1 MTEPRL
7 APCARCVECV
17 EMPDGTRRHAISGG
31 YEVSAVALI
40 GLALT
45 VVSTA
50 VGVYSAYS
58 QGQAQQKAAK
68 YNAKVAENQATAARN
83 AAAVR
88 EQQHRERIRQLAGT
102 QRANSGASGIALEGS
117 PLLVM
122 ADTLEQAELD
132 AQRIRYGGEVSATGF
147 ESQARLQRFQG
158 AQAAQAGMIGAGST
172 LLSGA
177 AKAMSY
183 GGGATTSSGGGTDF
197 WAGTQT
203 PAYQD
208 YRRGERGY

>member
-1 MTEPRL
+1 MICRECPFYL
-7 APCARCVECV
+7 VAHAP
-17 EMPDGTRRHAISGG
+17 ISGA
-31 YEVSAVALI
+31 YEIGAVGIITIA
-40 GLALT
+40 AT
-45 VVSTA
+45 VISTA
-50 VGVYSAYS
+50 IGVYSAYQ

-68 YNAKVAENQATAARN
+68 DNAKAAENQATATRN
-83 AAAVR
+83 AAMVR
-88 EQQHRERIRQLAGT
+88 EQQHRERIRHLAGT
-102 QRANSGASGIALEGS
+102 QRAVAGASGLEEAGS

-147 ESQARLQRFQG
+147 EAQSRLSRFQG
-158 AQAAQAGMIGAGST
+158 DQASRAGMIGAGST

-177 AKAMSY
+177 ASAARVY
-183 GGGATTSSGGGTDF
+183 AGSGGGGGTSF
-197 WAGTQT
+197 WGGSGPS

>member
-1 MTEPRL
+1 MRCRECPFYAL
-7 APCARCVECV
+7 AHPIR
-17 EMPDGTRRHAISGG
+17 GG
-31 YEVSAVALI
+31 YEIGAVGLI
-40 GLALT
+40 TIAAT
-45 VVSTA
+45 VISTA

-68 YNAKVAENQATAARN
+68 YNAKVAQNQAEMARN

-88 EQQHRERIRQLAGT
+88 EQQHRENVRRLSAT
-102 QRANSGASGIALEGS
+102 QRANAGMSGVTTEGS

-147 ESQARLQRFQG
+147 ESQARLSRFQG
-158 AQAAQAGMIGAGST
+158 DQASRAGMIGAGST

-177 AKAMSY
+177 ASAARVY
-183 GGGATTSSGGGTDF
+183 GGGGQTTSRV
-197 WAGTQT
+197 
-203 PAYQD
+203 PAFD
-208 YRRGERGY
+208 MIERPY